1 MGGHRTVPPTGT
13 DAVGRLDDMATSI
26 LHSLVRPAR
35 LLRSTLTIVLTVVV
49 MVAAVASPAGAQSAS
64 DIAGDLDRS
73 GSSVAGGIG
82 ADLAEA
88 ISIASASGIGYVE
101 GDFGDGD
108 AATALAESVAAELAG
123 LGSTIHTVIV
133 RSDGGVGGWSNVHG
147 SSDVVAAIDRGF
159 ASFASGD
166 NDAGLLAVNESLAGG
181 GSTASS
187 GGGVSSGVL
196 VGGAGVVAAGGGAYW
211 YRNKR
216 RREQRI
222 VDDMEA
228 DRAEINEQLRDNAD
242 KVIDLGDAVLT
253 SGDAELQQI
262 YTEASETYQDVS
274 RSIEAASTPEAIDA
288 LDDRIDH
295 AEWQFELIE
304 ARLAGEPDPK
314 SPTELAEEAAAKQAV
329 ERSKPALGKDE
340 TIFAPPGGSTTA
352 PRPPASPVPVPMPR
366 GGYGRRRRSG
376 GMGPIIIGGGGWG
389 GGSRR
394 SQRRHG
400 DGGGFSGGGGGGRSF
415 GGGGGGGR
423 NF

>member
-1 MGGHRTVPPTGT
+1 
-13 DAVGRLDDMATSI
+13 MATPI
-26 LHSLVRPAR
+26 PHALVRPAR
-35 LLRSTLTIVLTVVV
+35 LVWSTLTIVVTVVV
-49 MVAAVASPAGAQSAS
+49 MIASTAGPASAQSAS
-64 DIAGDLDRS
+64 ELAGDLDRA
-73 GSSVAGGIG
+73 GSSVDGAVN
-82 ADLAEA
+82 ADLAAA
-88 ISIASASGIGYVE
+88 ISTANSSGIGYVE

-108 AATALAESVAAELAG
+108 AATALAESIAAELASS
-123 LGSTIHTVIV
+123 GSAIHTVIV
-133 RSDGGVGGWSNVHG
+133 RSDGGVGGWSNIHG
-147 SSDVVAAIDRGF
+147 SSDVIAAIDRGF
-159 ASFASGD
+159 ASFASGENGD
-166 NDAGLLAVNESLAGG
+166 GLVAVTDALAGG
-181 GSTASS
+181 TSAATSGTS

-216 RREQRI
+216 RRERRI
-222 VDDMEA
+222 VEDMEA

-274 RSIEAASTPEAIDA
+274 RSIEAAATPEAIDA

-304 ARLAGEPDPK
+304 ARLAGDPDPR
-314 SPTELAEEAAAKQAV
+314 SPAELAEEAAAKQAV

-366 GGYGRRRRSG
+366 GGYGRRRRRG

-394 SQRRHG
+394 TQRRHG
-400 DGGGFSGGGGGGRSF
+400 GGGGFSGGGGGGRSF